1 MPSALLAMAV
11 DAHRSNYSQDK
22 WTFHSMCE
30 GLMDAQNVTEKAHQN
45 GGPFSWA
52 IGIAE
57 KLAFPLF
64 NAR

>member
-1 MPSALLAMAV
+1 
-11 DAHRSNYSQDK
+11 
-22 WTFHSMCE
+22 MCE

-64 NAR
+64 NGVSCLSGWGFHAGLGRCI